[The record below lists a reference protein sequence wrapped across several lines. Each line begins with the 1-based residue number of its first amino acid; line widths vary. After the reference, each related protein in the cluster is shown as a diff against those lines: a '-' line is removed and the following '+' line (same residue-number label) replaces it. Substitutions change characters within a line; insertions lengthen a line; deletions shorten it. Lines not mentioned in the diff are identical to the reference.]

1 MGKRVGVT
9 LQAQPHFSNHAIQRR
24 IARKGNEAPPR
35 RTLQHLQRNLFIEG
49 KDPRNT
55 LLV

>member
-35 RTLQHLQRNLFIEG
+35 RTLQHLQRNLSIEG